1 MLTEFQVKNFKSIRD
16 LRIEP
21 GRVTVLL
28 GDNGV
33 GKSNL
38 LEAVGFAGAALADK
52 LDHEFL
58 ASRGLRTAEPRF
70 TRSAFAVD
78 DDTRIDFRLT
88 QAQER
93 VGFHVETSASR
104 RGFWKKV
111 LTERGI
117 RSPKETLLLDSF
129 RAAFKAVIQGDDE
142 RVSDDEL
149 AEFVDGRL
157 AQMFLLDNFD
167 PLKSFLIYAPERRA
181 LRSCEQD
188 GQILPLGVRGE
199 GLGALLKTLV
209 ADPERLAELRDSLRL
224 VEWFEDLGGELAP
237 HTLRIRDRHLAEGFE
252 LRGASDGFLLLLFH
266 FAVVISPD
274 TPKLFAIDD
283 LDAGLDPEL
292 AAEAL
297 RRLVALAARHGK
309 QILVAARDPA
319 ILAGLDLHDPD
330 QRLYTVHRD
339 DRGHTQA
346 ERVLA
351 PLAAGEERQS
361 ELSEVFNRVLLEGPT
376 PNS

>member
-58 ASRGLRTAEPRF
+58 ASRGIRTAEPRF
-70 TRSAFAVD
+70 MRSAFAVD

-88 QAQER
+88 QAGER

-129 RAAFKAVIQGDDE
+129 RAAFTSVIQGDDE

-149 AEFVDGRL
+149 AAFVDGRL

-181 LRSCEQD
+181 LRRCEQD

-199 GLGALLKTLV
+199 GLGALLETLV
-209 ADPERLAELRDSLRL
+209 ADPERSAELRDALRL
-224 VEWFEDLGGELAP
+224 FDWFEDLGGEP
-237 HTLRIRDRHLAEGFE
+237 LRIRDRHLAEGFA
-252 LRGASDGFLLLLFH
+252 LRSASDGFLLLLFY
-266 FAVVISPD
+266 FALVISPD

-283 LDAGLDPEL
+283 LDAGLDPKL
-292 AAEAL
+292 GAEAL
-297 RRLVALAARHGK
+297 RRLVLLAARHGK

-330 QRLYTVHRD
+330 QRLYTVRRD
-339 DRGHTQA
+339 DRGHTEA

-351 PLAAGEERQS
+351 PPAAGEERQS

-376 PNS
+376 STS